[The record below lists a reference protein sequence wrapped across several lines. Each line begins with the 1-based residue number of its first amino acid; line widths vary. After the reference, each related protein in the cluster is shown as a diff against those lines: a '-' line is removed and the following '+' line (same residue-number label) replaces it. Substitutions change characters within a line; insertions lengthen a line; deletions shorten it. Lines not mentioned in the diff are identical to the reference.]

1 MGKKNKIGGF
11 AQFLS
16 TTTVKS
22 SQDNANE
29 ENIVKI
35 DIGKLVPD
43 PYNMYGIRDI
53 DSLAGMIA
61 SNHFHLEAIEVRP
74 MDDGRYMI
82 ISGHRR
88 RAAWEMLLENGE
100 TDVREVPCVIRHFE
114 DMHIKVDNNGS
125 TQDAVITAEQQANFS
140 LILANCGQRK
150 DKTLEEEIWEIEQ
163 LEPYVKLLYNQQGK
177 PKGRGQFKSF
187 FASVLNI
194 NPSALQRKKNLLR
207 LIPRARMALHDHE
220 INLSVA
226 VEISGLPNEEQDKV
240 LDDIFS
246 GAMENTYKAIV
257 AYKQSLKNEDNSAG
271 EQDDT
276 VQADTDTNKAD
287 SSGSGFQNFDEPED
301 ELQDKGEDYQ
311 SEGDD
316 GTSEADEEESVDDD
330 TYSVADDTS
339 GQASVPSGND
349 SRQVKSKEDSEV
361 PEPPNT
367 GNPQNDTHKWF
378 MEVIAPE
385 IKRLEAI
392 KEHCTKMKEKFDEL
406 SAQGEKGAALKAARW
421 ESCRSY
427 LTVKILALTEKD

>member
-1 MGKKNKIGGF
+1 MSKKNKIGGL

-16 TTTVKS
+16 TATVNS
-22 SQDNANE
+22 SQENASA

-43 PYNMYGIRDI
+43 PYNMYGLRDI

-88 RAAWEMLLENGE
+88 RAAWEMLLETGE
-100 TDVREVPCVIRHFE
+100 TNVREVPCVIRRFE
-114 DMHIKVDNNGS
+114 DMHIKVNNNGA

-150 DKTLEEEIWEIEQ
+150 DKTIEEEIWEIEQ

-207 LIPRARMALHDHE
+207 LIPRARLALHDRE

-226 VEISGLPNEEQDKV
+226 VEISGLPKEEQDKV

-301 ELQDKGEDYQ
+301 VLQDKGEDYQ

>member
-1 MGKKNKIGGF
+1 MGKKNKIGGL

-22 SQDNANE
+22 SQDSANE
-29 ENIVKI
+29 DNIVKI

-43 PYNMYGIRDI
+43 PYNMYGLRDI

-88 RAAWEMLLENGE
+88 RAAWQMLLENGE
-100 TDVREVPCVIRHFE
+100 TDVREVPCVIRRFE

-226 VEISGLPNEEQDKV
+226 VEISGLPKEEQDKV

-301 ELQDKGEDYQ
+301 ELQD
-311 SEGDD
+311 
-316 GTSEADEEESVDDD
+316 
-330 TYSVADDTS
+330 DDTS
-339 GQASVPSGND
+339 GQVSVPSGND